1 MRAFAVAAVLSLFLV
16 PGGAFAGGSLKVS
29 SHKGKTTIKVHSK
42 GKPAKLKIK
51 S

>member
-16 PGGAFAGGSLKVS
+16 PGGAFAGSVKVS
-29 SHKGKTTIKVHSK
+29 SHKGKTTVRVHSK
-42 GKPAKLKIK
+42 GKPAKIKIK

>member
-1 MRAFAVAAVLSLFLV
+1 MRGFAIAVLLSLFIV
-16 PGGAFAGGSLKVS
+16 PASAFAGGSLKVS

-42 GKPAKLKIK
+42 GKPAKVKIG